1 MHNDYDSSA
10 RCCECIML
18 FGLDGHAEWVVGS
31 ANESLAW
38 FIGLKGMHYGWP
50 QEEI

>member
-1 MHNDYDSSA
+1 MTMIPLRDAVSA
-10 RCCECIML
+10 SCYSVSTDEL
-18 FGLDGHAEWVVGS
+18 SGWLEVP
-31 ANESLAW
+31 NESLAW